1 MSYPELLV
9 VFVTLVV
16 AGVFL
21 AAWMRRDKGIVPEDR
36 LPEALHEPLNHKH
49 HG

>member
-1 MSYPELLV
+1 MTYGELLV
-9 VFVTLVV
+9 VFVTLAV

-21 AAWMRRDKGIVPEDR
+21 ALWIRRDKGIVPADR
-36 LPEALHEPLNHKH
+36 LPEALHEPLNGKH